1 MVHPDRLKAIV
12 EELEKIA
19 NNQPTE
25 KEEKL
30 KLQDEAK
37 AATAGLIG
45 AGLSKEAVLGI
56 IQDDQDSCQDSDFSE
71 DDRNVPPAT
80 ANPNDPAQKPGEE
93 SK

>member
-1 MVHPDRLKAIV
+1 MLQAIGPKFCETIAEYSMLHPDRLKAIV
-12 EELEKIA
+12 VELEQIA

-56 IQDDQDSCQDSDFSE
+56 I
-71 DDRNVPPAT
+71 
-80 ANPNDPAQKPGEE
+80 
-93 SK
+93 